1 MTFFEKGQMVDALGE
16 REVRAGDYVIH
27 QGDFGG
33 EFFIIEEGQA
43 DALRITGIFFWVIV
57 ID

>member
-33 EFFIIEEGQA
+33 EFFMIEEGQA
-43 DALRITGIFFWVIV
+43 DALKITGIFFL
-57 ID
+57 